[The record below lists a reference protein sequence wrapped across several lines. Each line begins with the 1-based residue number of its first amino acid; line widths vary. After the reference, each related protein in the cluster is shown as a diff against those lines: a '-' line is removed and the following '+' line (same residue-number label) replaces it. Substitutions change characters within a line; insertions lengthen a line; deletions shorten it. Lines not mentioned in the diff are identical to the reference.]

1 MSLANKSHTNERETK
16 MAFTKM
22 KNAYLLL
29 DAIEGLKY
37 YEEKYPLNDLM
48 ISYYKKRIE
57 ELTRR
62 VYR

>member
-1 MSLANKSHTNERETK
+1 

-37 YEEKYPLNDLM
+37 YEDRYPLNDLM